1 MHVSGVTL
9 KNWLRYAGEH
19 EIDLKPSVYGI
30 VARHAGDDRRSN
42 WAGKTSF
49 IEAIRFALY
58 GVHRFAREDDWI
70 TRGIAF
76 GQVAIT
82 LSDGTVITRSRR
94 RGQST
99 QLELSRGGE
108 VLARQDGAQKEI
120 DRMVGLTR
128 EDFETTCWIGQ
139 KQLARLILARSA
151 ERFDL
156 VSAWLGLEKLQKA
169 EDAAK
174 AQYAHD
180 RDRATKI
187 ATEQKVLTDR
197 WMQMV
202 IRSGI
207 PDMETASGDEF
218 VAAVTAE
225 IGRVESEIAALTTER
240 DRAMATVR
248 EQEAARAARRVR
260 EQRQEEFAR
269 IANEGKALSATVKEL
284 GDPPDVESAKA
295 AHEEVL
301 AKSAGAASALRTAK
315 SLVRGAFDGL
325 CPVAGIACPAKDA
338 INADGAANKAR
349 YETAKD
355 AYDAVAK
362 QEAAARL
369 EYEERAREAEK
380 IRRQQERLV
389 DLRKRAKEAKARLD
403 AEPELPLESTD
414 DAEMGDGV
422 IDALNSRIGAAMAR
436 LKGLTGAVAD
446 AGDTARRLEDAAIQ
460 ARAADAAMLAG
471 QAAVRILGRQ
481 GAQRVIAEAAL
492 REIEEG
498 ANDMLRSAG
507 IDLSVTLSW
516 AREGS
521 GLAAHCSE
529 CGTAFPASAR
539 VKACAKCGAE
549 RGQKVIE
556 RLDVELS
563 DRSGAAEDL
572 AGAALQLAAT
582 AWLRRERD
590 VAWSV
595 ALIDEPF
602 GALDE
607 ANRRAFAT
615 HLTAMLRGA
624 HGFEQAFIV
633 AHHPD
638 VIDALPDR
646 VIVRAGETGSTLEV
660 A

>member
-19 EIDLKPSVYGI
+19 EIDLRPSVYGI

-70 TRGIAF
+70 TRGVAF
-76 GQVAIT
+76 GQVAVT

-120 DRMVGLTR
+120 DRLVGLTR
-128 EDFETTCWIGQ
+128 DDFETTCWIGQ

-169 EDAAK
+169 EEAAK

-202 IRSGI
+202 MRSGI
-207 PDMETASGDEF
+207 AGMESA
-218 VAAVTAE
+218 TAE
-225 IGRVESEIAALTTER
+225 EFADALGAEIKSVKGEIATMTAER
-240 DRAMATVR
+240 DRATSAVR
-248 EQEAARAARRVR
+248 EQEAARAARRMR
-260 EQRQEEFAR
+260 AQRQEEFAR
-269 IANEGKALSATVKEL
+269 LADEGRTLSAAVKQL
-284 GDPPDVESAKA
+284 GDPPDVEEAKA
-295 AHEEVL
+295 AHEDVL
-301 AKSAGAASALRTAK
+301 AKATEAGAKLRTAK

-325 CPVAGIACPAKDA
+325 CPVAGIACPAKDS

-349 YETAKD
+349 YEAAKES
-355 AYDAVAK
+355 YDSIA
-362 QEAAARL
+362 QREAAARL
-369 EYEERAREAEK
+369 EHEQRSREAEK
-380 IRRQQERLV
+380 IRRQQERLI

-403 AEPELPLESTD
+403 AEPEMGLEGTD
-414 DAEMGDGV
+414 DGGTGASTLD
-422 IDALNSRIGAAMAR
+422 DLNSRIGAAMAR
-436 LKGLTGAVAD
+436 LKGLVASLD
-446 AGDTARRLEDAAIQ
+446 ESADTARRLEDAAIN
-460 ARAADAAMLAG
+460 AKASDMAMLAG

-492 REIEEG
+492 REIEGG
-498 ANDMLRSAG
+498 ANDMLRSAN

-529 CGTAFPASAR
+529 CGTAFPASAK
-539 VKACAKCGAE
+539 VKACTKCGAE

-615 HLTAMLRGA
+615 HLTAMLRGS

-646 VIVRAGETGSTLEV
+646 VIVQAGETGSTLGV